1 MRTLEGTRTPA
12 KLTPDSTRD
21 GWRVERMARSEERRV
36 CRVIRDVEVDPRSRV
51 AGWRESDRGG
61 TL

>member
-36 CRVIRDVEVDPRSRV
+36 CRVIRDGGGSEVTCGRV
-51 AGWRESDRGG
+51 A
-61 TL
+61 